1 MGNHQSKGSTP
12 DASAS
17 QQQQQEKMLVE
28 RLRALQR
35 SRSEGGSLRDT
46 YARRPAAAVTSS
58 PTISEKT
65 ETAGGSG
72 GGGLQ
77 RKPEGVSVSQME
89 EWQSAILKE
98 PRYQYVIVEPS
109 RCLERSGDRESA
121 GHPPPE

>member
-1 MGNHQSKGSTP
+1 
-12 DASAS
+12 
-17 QQQQQEKMLVE
+17 MLVE

-65 ETAGGSG
+65 ETAGG
-72 GGGLQ
+72 GGLQ

-89 EWQSAILKE
+89 EWQSAILQE
-98 PRYQYVIVEPS
+98 PRYQ
-109 RCLERSGDRESA
+109 
-121 GHPPPE
+121 